1 MRVAFITAGAAGMI
15 CGSCLRDNVL
25 VRTLR
30 KQGRDCLLIPTYT
43 PPRTDSPSVSL
54 PEVFF
59 SGLSV
64 YLEQKIPYLRRPPN
78 WLQRWLSSPTLLRWI
93 SRLALTT
100 RAEELG
106 ELTLSMLRGLDGYQA
121 CEIERLVHWLAHEY
135 APDLV
140 CFSNILLSGAVPAI
154 KERLDC
160 TVVTTLQGDD
170 IFLEHL
176 PPSYKQAA
184 IELIRHNARYI
195 DAYLVPCQDYADF
208 MADYLG
214 LPRSAMTAVYLG
226 IDVEEFDR
234 ARETVLIGNS
244 CTLDKGS
251 PRRAEPA
258 DLLGTEKRQPWRI
271 GYLARI
277 CPEKG
282 LHVLVEAVEELIR
295 RGRPVVLEVAGYLGP
310 ADRHYFEQQ
319 RQRAIRNGWQD
330 RFCYRG
336 ELDYVRKV
344 QFLTG
349 LDVFSVPTIYREPK
363 GLYVLEAWAAG
374 LPVVQP
380 AHGSFPELIGKS
392 GAGILFPPGQSSALA
407 DALDALLH
415 QPQYCRELGQRG
427 RQAVETF
434 FHAHRMAEETWQ
446 AWQQVHASRKE
457 PAPSPVG

>member
-1 MRVAFITAGAAGMI
+1 MRVAYITAGAAGMI

-43 PPRTDSPSVSL
+43 PPRTDLPSVSL
-54 PEVFF
+54 PKVFF

-78 WLQRWLSSPTLLRWI
+78 WLQRWLSSPTLLRWL

-106 ELTLSMLRGLDGYQA
+106 ELTVSMLRGLDGHQA
-121 CEIERLVHWLAHEY
+121 CEIERLVRWLAQEY

-154 KERLDC
+154 KDRLAC
-160 TVVTTLQGDD
+160 RVVTTLQGDD

-184 IELIRHNARYI
+184 IELIRKNAQYI
-195 DAYLVPCQDYADF
+195 DAYITPCHDYADF

-214 LPRSAMTAVYLG
+214 LPRSAMTVVYLG
-226 IDVEEFDR
+226 IDLEEFDR
-234 ARETVLIGNS
+234 ARQTALLGNLR
-244 CTLDKGS
+244 TLDK
-251 PRRAEPA
+251 RRPSEPTK
-258 DLLGTEKRQPWRI
+258 LQRTENRPVWRI

-295 RGRPVVLEVAGYLGP
+295 RGRSVVLEVAGYLGS

-336 ELDYVRKV
+336 ELDYLRKV

-349 LDVFSVPTIYREPK
+349 LHVFSVPTIYREPK

-380 AHGSFPELIGKS
+380 QHGSFPELIATS
-392 GAGILFPPGQSSALA
+392 SAGILFPPGQASALA

-415 QPQYCRELGQRG
+415 QPQHCHELGQRG
-427 RQAVETF
+427 RKAVEAF
-434 FHAHRMAEETWQ
+434 FHAHRMAAETWQ
-446 AWQQVHASRKE
+446 TWLQVHTGRKE
-457 PAPSPVG
+457 PASLPAR